1 MGTMSISKLI
11 VNISL
16 PMVFSMLVQALYNVV
31 DSIFVARIDEAAL
44 TAVSLAFPIQN
55 LMIAFAVGTAV
66 GANALLA
73 TRLGQKN
80 RAEVNKAAMNG
91 LFLAFCTFITFFVL
105 GLFVLHPYMA
115 TQTKDTAIIKYGME
129 YLNIVV
135 LGSFA
140 LFEVVML
147 DRILQGTGRT
157 VYTMISQICGA
168 LTNIILDP
176 LLIFGI
182 AFFPRMGMVGAA
194 LATVIGQVVSMF
206 VSLYFNLAKNPD
218 VSLSLKGFKP
228 ELHIIKQ
235 IYSVGVPTILL
246 NAISSI
252 TTYLMDLILGTF
264 SMTVIAV
271 YGAYF
276 KLNSF
281 IFLPLFGLNNGLVP
295 IIAYNYGAEKP
306 ERIKKAIS
314 LGLIYSCSIMA
325 LGTLLFELIPGPLLS
340 LFNASE
346 EMLEVGIPALRIIA
360 PSFMGAAGVITL
372 SSVFQAFGTAHY
384 SMIASF
390 MRQLVVLL
398 PVAYAMSK
406 TGNLFNVWLAFPI
419 AEIAS
424 LTAALLFMHKLKR
437 TKLNALS

>member
-1 MGTMSISKLI
+1 MSEQSTTKENKMGTMSISKLI

-157 VYTMISQICGA
+157 VYTMIS
-168 LTNIILDP
+168 
-176 LLIFGI
+176 
-182 AFFPRMGMVGAA
+182 
-194 LATVIGQVVSMF
+194 
-206 VSLYFNLAKNPD
+206 
-218 VSLSLKGFKP
+218 
-228 ELHIIKQ
+228 
-235 IYSVGVPTILL
+235 
-246 NAISSI
+246 
-252 TTYLMDLILGTF
+252 
-264 SMTVIAV
+264 
-271 YGAYF
+271 
-276 KLNSF
+276 
-281 IFLPLFGLNNGLVP
+281 
-295 IIAYNYGAEKP
+295 
-306 ERIKKAIS
+306 
-314 LGLIYSCSIMA
+314 
-325 LGTLLFELIPGPLLS
+325 
-340 LFNASE
+340 
-346 EMLEVGIPALRIIA
+346 
-360 PSFMGAAGVITL
+360 
-372 SSVFQAFGTAHY
+372 
-384 SMIASF
+384 
-390 MRQLVVLL
+390 
-398 PVAYAMSK
+398 
-406 TGNLFNVWLAFPI
+406 
-419 AEIAS
+419 
-424 LTAALLFMHKLKR
+424 
-437 TKLNALS
+437 